1 MMLKAVSRICVGRW
15 KSLYLCVIILFYI
28 VFQFNAVSP
37 LSSGDPGYNPEP
49 SADEKVHVLVCTF
62 SANSAEITES
72 VLQKMATIREEA
84 SELGKTMII

>member
-1 MMLKAVSRICVGRW
+1 M
-15 KSLYLCVIILFYI
+15 YLCVIILFYI